1 MSQGIQ
7 FTPEQI
13 AALKALLAASIPAS
27 ASAPAQPKPNPLAG
41 ILGASWKTALSG
53 IVTVL
58 AGFVQF
64 AHQPP
69 FSIAMPPLLLATAQF
84 VMLGGV
90 GAGFFFAKDAHV
102 TGGSIVQ
109 PGIAVANPETVT
121 RLAEHAGLPVAPS
134 VDPGKVAA

>member
-1 MSQGIQ
+1 MSQDIQ
-7 FTPEQI
+7 FTHEQI
-13 AALKALLAASIPAS
+13 AAFKALLASIPAS
-27 ASAPAQPKPNPLAG
+27 TPAPAQPKPNPIAG

-90 GAGFFFAKDAHV
+90 GAGFLFAKDAHV

-109 PGIAVANPETVT
+109 PGIAVANPETVA
-121 RLAEHAGLPVAPS
+121 RLANHAPVVPVAEPER
-134 VDPGKVAA
+134 VA